1 MPKQRSS
8 FFGYFLLLMLLG
20 FAASF
25 FWSVIS
31 LRGAAVL
38 YSFAL
43 GWELTSALGRLSA
56 WAPALLFVAA
66 ALAAERSEAAGSY
79 HDMANTLLTPAFVV
93 AAALSL
99 FFLLAVPVAD
109 ARAHWYE
116 NASADFNASLSL
128 AKEAYEE
135 GEYAAAE
142 EHILRCKAIDRTDLR
157 FIELYDRVQEAL
169 IRAGDKASAAQ
180 REETAASE
188 APSWFEANRFYLE
201 ALSARDERRYF
212 DAHYLAKRSL
222 ALYPGR
228 KEVAKLVDDTWTLM
242 RSLAPSDQAVED
254 ADFYRRKLEG
264 YRLFSANEFLE
275 AYRIYVALA
284 DMRPDDPDVSNYR
297 EKSAQGLASA
307 AFFIDEEQRA
317 FSQANARPLTLAKA
331 QAAGALSLRAKEAVA
346 SPSGVYLRDLSYASA
361 TMELRADFGRI
372 KDDALY
378 LRAVDKDNPSRVW
391 EAQLVRGAGP
401 SAPPVIDAPFSEAE
415 TRRYL
420 ELSAEPSELSL
431 LSLIGGL
438 DDAERLGLDR
448 PAFLEAVA
456 VRLSYPFVT
465 VMLVLIGA
473 AMGMRF
479 RPKELPGMGSTLFW
493 APAMAALTLPAFSVA
508 LGPARLAIA
517 ILAEAMPG
525 SSFLPAWLAF
535 LSICVVICVLSAA
548 RIAMHAPRR

>member
-1 MPKQRSS
+1 MPKKRSP
-8 FFGYFLLLMLLG
+8 FFGYFLGLMLLG

-25 FWSVIS
+25 FWSVLS
-31 LRGAAVL
+31 LREAGVL
-38 YSFAL
+38 YGFAL
-43 GWELTSALGRLSA
+43 NWELSSALGRLAA

-66 ALAAERSEAAGSY
+66 ALAAERSEGESSF
-79 HDMANTLLTPAFVV
+79 HDLAYALLTPAFVV

-99 FFLLAVPVAD
+99 FFLLAVPFAD

-116 NASADFNASLSL
+116 NASADFNRSLSL
-128 AKEAYEE
+128 AKEAYED
-135 GEYAAAE
+135 GDYAAAE
-142 EHILRCKAIDRTDLR
+142 EHIQRCKAIDRTERR
-157 FIELYDRVQEAL
+157 FIDLNDRLQEAL
-169 IRAGDKASAAQ
+169 IRAGDQAAAAP
-180 REETAASE
+180 REKPAASE
-188 APSWFEANRFYLE
+188 EPSWFEANRFYLE
-201 ALSARDERRYF
+201 ALSARDEGRFF

-228 KEVAKLVDDTWTLM
+228 REVAKLVDDTWTLM
-242 RSLAPSDQAVED
+242 RSLAPSAQEVEE
-254 ADFYRRKLEG
+254 AAFYGRKLEG
-264 YRLFSANEFLE
+264 YRLFSANEYLE
-275 AYRIYVALA
+275 AYRLYTALA
-284 DMRPDDPDVSNYR
+284 EMRPDDADVANYR
-297 EKSAQGLASA
+297 EKSAQGLASV

-317 FSQANARPLTLAKA
+317 FSQANARPLALSKGKG
-331 QAAGALSLRAKEAVA
+331 AGAQSLVAKEAVA
-346 SPSGVYLRDLSYASA
+346 SPSGVYLRDLVYSGEA
-361 TMELRADFGRI
+361 MELRAAFGRI

-391 EAQLVRGAGP
+391 EALAVRGLGA
-401 SAPPVIDAPFSEAE
+401 SSPPVVDAPFSEAE

-431 LSLIGGL
+431 FTLMGGL

-479 RPKELPGMGSTLFW
+479 KPRELPGLGSTLFW
-493 APAMAALTLPAFSVA
+493 APAMAALALPAFSVA
-508 LGPARLAIA
+508 LGPAGLAIA

-525 SSFLPAWLAF
+525 SSFLPAWVAF
-535 LSICVVICVLSAA
+535 LCVCVVICVLSAA